1 MPRKLERKK
10 RKTGYMYFKS
20 SEVRSNMR
28 LEDILNIVFTRAE
41 KYKHAALIILEGIKE
56 IAKSR
61 NRKPLWISDSEM
73 SLLIHERLGEKKK
86 SLAYRVISEFLVP
99 MGFVSY
105 RPDEGRYFI
114 SKSFQLALIRLGNA
128 YARWI
133 KS

>member
-1 MPRKLERKK
+1 
-10 RKTGYMYFKS
+10 MYFKS